1 MNSTG
6 DVTDLKSNAHYAI
19 GTLLLFV
26 LERQIDT

>member
-6 DVTDLKSNAHYAI
+6 DVTDLKSNAHNAI
-19 GTLLLFV
+19 GTLLFV